1 MNNFL
6 LFFKISGGEIL
17 VIVAVVYLVFG
28 PKKIPE
34 FARMIGK
41 GLNELRRATQDIR
54 DEITREA
61 NKIKD
66 DVDID
71 IKDPFQE
78 KNTAGKKSSK
88 DKPQTEPKPSES
100 KEDVKPDTE
109 IER

>member
-1 MNNFL
+1 MDNFL
-6 LFFKISGGEIL
+6 LFFNISGGEIL
-17 VIVAVVYLVFG
+17 VIIAVVYLVFG

-66 DVDID
+66 DVNLD
-71 IKDPFQE
+71 IKDPFGE
-78 KNTAGKKSSK
+78 KKAAENKTTGKESQPEA
-88 DKPQTEPKPSES
+88 KPEGQKN
-100 KEDVKPDTE
+100 DVKPDQE
-109 IER
+109 IDR